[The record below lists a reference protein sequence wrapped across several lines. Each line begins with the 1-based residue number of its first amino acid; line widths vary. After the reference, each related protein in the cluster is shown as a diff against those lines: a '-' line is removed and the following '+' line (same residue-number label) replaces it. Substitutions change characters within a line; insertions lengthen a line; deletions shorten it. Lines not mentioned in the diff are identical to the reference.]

1 MEKQNEINKNWSL
14 YYREIYEP
22 QIKRLKKRCDD
33 LYDENKRMKIRL
45 EKYEKSNEW
54 FCIIIKRIK
63 MSKEKGRQW
72 DGKSRVSNE
81 TYRKRWNEI
90 FDPSGLPKNF
100 TDKYTDSSNEEDK
113 EKKEK

>member
-45 EKYEKSNEW
+45 EKYEKS
-54 FCIIIKRIK
+54 KR
-63 MSKEKGRQW
+63 M
-72 DGKSRVSNE
+72 VLYYN
-81 TYRKRWNEI
+81 
-90 FDPSGLPKNF
+90 
-100 TDKYTDSSNEEDK
+100 
-113 EKKEK
+113 KKEKND

>member
-1 MEKQNEINKNWSL
+1 
-14 YYREIYEP
+14 
-22 QIKRLKKRCDD
+22 
-33 LYDENKRMKIRL
+33 
-45 EKYEKSNEW
+45 
-54 FCIIIKRIK
+54 

-72 DGKSRVSNE
+72 DGKSRVSNK